1 MLLQRKITSSFILR
15 TEIVFPAS
23 IAKVL
28 LERKSPPS
36 NGQNIEN
43 LVESKM
49 FSPRFCKN
57 KMQCLVENTVSLQ
70 KIQCQR
76 KKECSLI
83 Q

>member
-1 MLLQRKITSSFILR
+1 MKQTFCSLKLGEMLLQRKITSSFILR

-23 IAKVL
+23 IAQVL
-28 LERKSPPS
+28 LERKSPPR

-57 KMQCLVENTVSLQ
+57 K
-70 KIQCQR
+70 I
-76 KKECSLI
+76 
-83 Q
+83 